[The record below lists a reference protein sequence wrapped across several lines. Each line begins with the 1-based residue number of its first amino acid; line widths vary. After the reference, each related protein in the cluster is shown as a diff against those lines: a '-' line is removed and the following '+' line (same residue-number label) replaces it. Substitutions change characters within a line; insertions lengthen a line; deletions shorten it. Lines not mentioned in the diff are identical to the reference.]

1 MVAGMRSTRQALL
14 GDTVVHWPPAKW
26 TAPPPAPPAPATSA
40 GSGSGA
46 AATLTAS
53 SPAASAAA
61 PASPGTAPSA
71 LPPAL
76 PGFVLMKP
84 MLYATLYPLDAGD
97 FDDLRKGVSK
107 LAINDATVRGDRH
120 EEEEEAG

>member
-26 TAPPPAPPAPATSA
+26 APPPAASLSA
-40 GSGSGA
+40 AGGRGS
-46 AATLTAS
+46 AATLTAADAAALAAAAAAA
-53 SPAASAAA
+53 SPAAS
-61 PASPGTAPSA
+61 SSHHA

-84 MLYATLYPLDAGD
+84 MLYATLYPLDSGD
-97 FDDLRKGVSK
+97 FDDLRKGVAK
-107 LAINDATVRGDRH
+107 LAINDATVRSELEMMD
-120 EEEEEAG
+120 